1 MASSL
6 FEWAIT
12 EIDVAARGRGHL
24 AGANAIFLE
33 AMGEERMLV
42 KEKKSDRVFMS
53 GSALHVLF
61 EQLGWRLVDFDFVP
75 PPQVTEFG
83 EMTYNNRLLLV
94 RVTSNIPR
102 FTQVCFSHFFHAF
115 FIAHFFSTRSQKEES
130 KNFLTSTSR
139 LSSIL
144 CVIIGNPSKT
154 IVPMPIT
161 LSKEKKKKS
170 DRGEKCTS
178 GWKSSW
184 RGVRESPSVLALGG
198 DLTCWLICTRTPTP
212 SY

>member
-33 AMGEERMLV
+33 AVGEAPASSGKPKR
-42 KEKKSDRVFMS
+42 SDRVFMS
-53 GSALHVLF
+53 GAALHVLF

-83 EMTYNNRLLLV
+83 EITYTNRLLLV

-102 FTQVCFSHFFHAF
+102 FTQVSSLFSFF
-115 FIAHFFSTRSQKEES
+115 
-130 KNFLTSTSR
+130 
-139 LSSIL
+139 
-144 CVIIGNPSKT
+144 
-154 IVPMPIT
+154 PMPI
-161 LSKEKKKKS
+161 
-170 DRGEKCTS
+170 
-178 GWKSSW
+178 
-184 RGVRESPSVLALGG
+184 
-198 DLTCWLICTRTPTP
+198 
-212 SY
+212 